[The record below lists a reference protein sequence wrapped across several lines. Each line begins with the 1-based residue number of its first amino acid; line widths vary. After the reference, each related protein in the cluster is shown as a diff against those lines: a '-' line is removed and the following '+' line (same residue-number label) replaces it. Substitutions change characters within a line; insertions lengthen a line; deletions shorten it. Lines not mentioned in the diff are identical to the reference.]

1 MILLEAKD
9 INSIIHKVGLKSFY
23 LRLMDNLTED
33 FKNWHTFQKCNRNAM
48 YVDDGVIELMPIC
61 NDFFY
66 SFKYVN
72 GHPLNPLRGKLN
84 VVAFGMLAEVA
95 SGYPLMLASMN
106 ILTAI
111 RTAAVSALSSK
122 YLAKKNSKKVAIIGC
137 GAQSEF
143 QILAHDAIF
152 SLTEVRCYDIRETAQ
167 NRFIHNLADAN
178 FKIVKASSIEDAIK
192 DVDIIITATSVKGKH
207 KVLSIDMVKPG
218 QHICGIGGDSPGKT
232 ELDPEILKC
241 AKVVVEYF
249 PQTSEE
255 GEIQN
260 LNLSSEDYVH
270 AELWEVISGMKNG
283 RIRADEITVF
293 DSVGFAL
300 EDFSTLKLC
309 YDLATEFRIGENIDF
324 VPEAISDSNDLYGL
338 LIRDKNAEEL
348 VVNR

>member
-1 MILLEAKD
+1 MILLEAGD
-9 INSIIHKVGLKSFY
+9 INSIIHKVGLQNFY
-23 LRLMDNLTED
+23 LRLMNNLTED
-33 FKNWHTFQKCNRNAM
+33 FKNWHLFQKCSRNAM

-61 NDFFY
+61 NDVLY

-122 YLAKKNSKKVAIIGC
+122 YLAKKDSKKIAIIGC

-143 QILAHDAIF
+143 QILAHAAIF
-152 SLTEVRCYDIRETAQ
+152 PITEVRCYDIRISAQ
-167 NRFIHNLADAN
+167 NKFINNLADSG
-178 FKIVKASSIEDAIK
+178 FKIVKATSAQDAIK

-207 KVLSIDMVKPG
+207 KVLSLDMISPG

-232 ELDPEILKC
+232 ELDPEILKH
-241 AKVVVEYF
+241 AQVVVEYF

-260 LNLSSEDYVH
+260 LNLSSADYVH
-270 AELWEVISGMKNG
+270 AELWEIISGIKNG
-283 RIRADEITVF
+283 RTNSNQITVF

-309 YDLATEFRIGENIDF
+309 YDFAAQYKIGKNIDF
-324 VPEAISDSNDLYGL
+324 VPEKITDSNDLYGL
-338 LIRDKNAEEL
+338 LIRDKNEEKFITS
-348 VVNR
+348 R